1 MKKTF
6 RLEGLCC
13 ANCAA
18 KIEKAV
24 QELPGVSAANLNF
37 MTTKLTIE
45 SEQDN
50 MAEIIEGAEAIV
62 RRIEPDVIMKEA

>member
-24 QELPGVSAANLNF
+24 QALPGVSAASLNF

-45 SEQDN
+45 SELDD
-50 MAEIIEGAEAIV
+50 MTGIVESAAAIV
-62 RRIEPDVIMKEA
+62 RRIGPDVAMKKA

>member
-62 RRIEPDVIMKEA
+62 RRIEPDVIMKKA

>member
-50 MAEIIEGAEAIV
+50 LAEIIEGAEAIV
-62 RRIEPDVIMKEA
+62 RRIEPDVIMKKA

>member
-1 MKKTF
+1 MT
-6 RLEGLCC
+6 
-13 ANCAA
+13 AA

-50 MAEIIEGAEAIV
+50 TAEIIEGAEAIV
-62 RRIEPDVIMKEA
+62 RRIEPDVIMKKA

>member
-24 QELPGVSAANLNF
+24 QALPGVSAASLNL

-45 SEQDN
+45 SELDD
-50 MAEIIEGAEAIV
+50 MTGIVESAAAIV
-62 RRIEPDVIMKEA
+62 RRIEPDVAMKKA

>member
-50 MAEIIEGAEAIV
+50 TAEIIEGAEAIV
-62 RRIEPDVIMKEA
+62 RRIEPDVIMKKA

>member
-62 RRIEPDVIMKEA
+62 RRIEPDVIMKKV